1 MISDALR
8 TSAQVRPHDNNGTH
22 SRSTN
27 KRKLESNSLSK
38 ARSENEGHGPE
49 RPRRTRTSQAQSFAT
64 LDLKKATTS
73 ICDHLSRSCASTTD
87 CADPCLGY
95 LECLGVTPSSR
106 LIFYDASKNTFEQKT
121 RPSQAGEARSSDKL
135 LQSLQTLHQL
145 TLAHRL
151 AIPMLQYHDTSWL
164 PLDWSLRDI
173 SYFEGIT
180 RQQPDVISEKLQ
192 SLHLSMQFTGPVSD
206 NSIEEVCQNQNS
218 QHQVSKIDVAQPHQ
232 DLKYLYGIQNLP
244 LAKLGVALLEIGCQT
259 DIKSLN
265 LALTPRDLIST
276 KEILL
281 DPPKSI
287 SSLGIG
293 YLKILQKCIDCDF
306 SCGNDLRSSDLR
318 DAVYTEVVCGLESQI
333 KVWKKFR
340 GIE

>member
-1 MISDALR
+1 M
-8 TSAQVRPHDNNGTH
+8 
-22 SRSTN
+22 
-27 KRKLESNSLSK
+27 
-38 ARSENEGHGPE
+38 
-49 RPRRTRTSQAQSFAT
+49 RTSQAQSFAT

-73 ICDHLSRSCASTTD
+73 ICDHLSRSCASKTHCT
-87 CADPCLGY
+87 DPCLGY
-95 LECLGVTPSSR
+95 LERLGVTSSSR
-106 LIFYDASKNTFEQKT
+106 LIFYDASKTTFKLKP
-121 RPSQAGEARSSDKL
+121 RHSQAGEARSSYKL

-151 AIPMLQYHDTSWL
+151 AIAMLQYHDTSWL
-164 PLDWSLRDI
+164 PLDWSLRDM
-173 SYFEGIT
+173 SYFDGIAQ
-180 RQQPDVISEKLQ
+180 QQPDAIAEKLQ
-192 SLHLSMQFTGPVSD
+192 SLHLSMQFTGPVSE
-206 NSIEEVCQNQNS
+206 NPIEEVCQNQNS
-218 QHQVSKIDVAQPHQ
+218 QHQVSKINVTQHNQ
-232 DLKYLYGIQNLP
+232 DPKYLYGIRNLP

-265 LALTPRDLIST
+265 LAPTPHVVIST
-276 KEILL
+276 REILL

-306 SCGNDLRSSDLR
+306 SCGDDLRSSDLR
-318 DAVYTEVVCGLESQI
+318 DAVYTDVVCGLESQI